1 MFLESAA
8 LIDYVSG
15 RSRFLS
21 SVVECVALSVE
32 SVSVPRYAVYYAPRS
47 EEGLAVA
54 ASQWLGRNAD
64 TGQSRPLKP
73 VSSFTT
79 ERLAEI
85 TAEPRLYGFHGTLK
99 APMVLADGADERDL
113 LAAVGNFAVG
123 RRSVAVPSM
132 TLTGMSDFIA
142 LVPSTPSTELQD
154 LADSC
159 VIEFDEFR
167 RPADEAE
174 LARRRAAG
182 LSPRQ
187 DELLLRWGYPYVLE
201 EWRFH
206 LTLTGRIADDRERSA
221 VTDLLRRQFV
231 GFIDRPLAVR
241 DLCVFRQPATGRA
254 FTAIARFTL
263 GGGRRVSS
271 EVWRAA

>member
-1 MFLESAA
+1 M
-8 LIDYVSG
+8 
-15 RSRFLS
+15 
-21 SVVECVALSVE
+21 SVE
-32 SVSVPRYAVYYAPRS
+32 SVSIPRYAFYYAPRP

-64 TGQSRPLKP
+64 SGQSRPIKP
-73 VSSFTT
+73 TPLFTA

-85 TAEPRLYGFHGTLK
+85 TADPRLYGFHGTLK
-99 APMVLADGADERDL
+99 APIALAEGVTERDL
-113 LAAVGNFAVG
+113 LDAAGNFATG
-123 RRSVAVPSM
+123 RRSVIVPSM
-132 TLTGMSDFIA
+132 TLTCMSGFMA
-142 LVPSTPSTELQD
+142 LVPSQPSAELQD

-167 RPADEAE
+167 QPADEAE
-174 LARRRAAG
+174 LTRRRGTG

-206 LTLTGRIADDRERSA
+206 LTLTGRMGDDGERSA
-221 VTDLLRRQFV
+221 ITDLLRRQFI
-231 GFIDRPLAVR
+231 GFIDRPLSVR
-241 DLCVFRQPATGRA
+241 DLCVFRQPGAGRP
-254 FTAIARFTL
+254 FTALARFTL

>member
-1 MFLESAA
+1 LSAES
-8 LIDYVSG
+8 
-15 RSRFLS
+15 
-21 SVVECVALSVE
+21 E
-32 SVSVPRYAVYYAPRS
+32 SVPAVPRYALYYAPRP

-54 ASQWLGRNAD
+54 ANQWLGRNAE
-64 TGQSRPLKP
+64 TGQSRPLKA
-73 VSSFTT
+73 VSAFTA
-79 ERLAEI
+79 ERLGEI
-85 TAEPRLYGFHGTLK
+85 TADPRLYGFHGTLK
-99 APMVLADGADERDL
+99 APIALAEGFSERDL
-113 LAAVGNFAVG
+113 LEAVGNFAVG
-123 RRSVAVPSM
+123 RRSVVVPSM
-132 TLTGMSDFIA
+132 TLTCLSGFLA
-142 LVPSTPSTELQD
+142 LVPSQPSIELQD

-167 RPADEAE
+167 QPADEAE

-206 LTLTGRIADDRERSA
+206 LTLTGRIGDDGERSA
-221 VTDLLRRQFV
+221 ITDLLRRQFM
-231 GFIDRPLAVR
+231 GFIDRPLTVR
-241 DLCVFRQPATGRA
+241 DLCVFRQPAPGRP

>member
-1 MFLESAA
+1 MSPASLVFPSSVLW
-8 LIDYVSG
+8 SG
-15 RSRFLS
+15 R
-21 SVVECVALSVE
+21 LSVE
-32 SVSVPRYAVYYAPRS
+32 SVSVPRYALYYAPRA

-54 ASQWLGRNAD
+54 ASQWLGRNAE
-64 TGQSRPLKP
+64 TGQGRPLKP
-73 VSSFTT
+73 VSSFTA
-79 ERLAEI
+79 ERLMEI

-99 APMVLADGADERDL
+99 APIALADGVSERDL
-113 LAAVGNFAVG
+113 LEAVGNFAVG
-123 RRSVAVPSM
+123 RRSVVVSSM
-132 TLTGMSDFIA
+132 TLAWVSDFMA
-142 LVPSTPSTELQD
+142 LVPSQLSPELQD

-167 RPADEAE
+167 QPADEAE

-206 LTLTGRIADDRERSA
+206 LTLTGRIGDEGERSVIA
-221 VTDLLRRQFV
+221 DLLRRQFM

-241 DLCVFRQPATGRA
+241 DLCVFRQAVAGRPFVA
-254 FTAIARFTL
+254 LARFAL

>member
-1 MFLESAA
+1 
-8 LIDYVSG
+8 
-15 RSRFLS
+15 
-21 SVVECVALSVE
+21 LSVE
-32 SVSVPRYAVYYAPRS
+32 SVSVPRYAFYYAPRS

-54 ASQWLGRNAD
+54 ASQWLGRNAE
-64 TGQSRPLKP
+64 TGQSRPIKP
-73 VSSFTT
+73 ASAFTV

-85 TAEPRLYGFHGTLK
+85 TADPRLYGFHGTLK
-99 APMVLADGADERDL
+99 APIALADGVTERDL
-113 LAAVGNFAVG
+113 LAAAGDFAVG
-123 RRSVAVPSM
+123 RRSVIVPSM
-132 TLTGMSDFIA
+132 TLTCMSGFMA
-142 LVPSTPSTELQD
+142 LVPSQPSAELQD

-167 RPADEAE
+167 QPADEAE

-187 DELLLRWGYPYVLE
+187 EELLLRWGYPYVLE

-206 LTLTGRIADDRERSA
+206 LTLTGRIGDDGERSA
-221 VTDLLRRQFV
+221 ITDLLRRQFV
-231 GFIDRPLAVR
+231 GFIDRPLQVR
-241 DLCVFRQPATGRA
+241 DLCVFRQPGAGRP
-254 FTAIARFTL
+254 FTALARFTL